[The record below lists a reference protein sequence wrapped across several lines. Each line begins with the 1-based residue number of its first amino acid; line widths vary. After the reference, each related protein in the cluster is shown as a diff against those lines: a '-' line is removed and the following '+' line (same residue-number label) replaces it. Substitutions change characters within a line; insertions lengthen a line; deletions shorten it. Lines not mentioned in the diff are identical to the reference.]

1 MSWRQASRTQAGQ
14 SGRTVRPRADEN
26 YPDGTT
32 FLLTVRAKT
41 SGTTFNLSDG
51 ARLEGEPTDTWL
63 VASWDGGLPSETGFS
78 LKMFVQDD
86 LSGAIPLEFRATKV
100 FTSGGVVQQDTV
112 VRDVTL
118 DIAARAELPNVAV
131 PENIIDGGSES
142 DAGSLSV
149 NLTGISASSPDP
161 GEAVEVVIRTTKAI
175 AELVDF
181 ELSGTTVQA
190 VADPSAEVPADGTED
205 TRDYLYTSPDRS
217 LTGT

>member
-1 MSWRQASRTQAGQ
+1 MHHRSGLVSWTWTQDSLLSGDTYYEDNPDGFELAASLENPETGL
-14 SGRTVRPRADEN
+14 SWKELFGLGADES

-78 LKMFVQDD
+78 LKMFVEDD
-86 LSGAIPLEFRATKV
+86 LSGEVPLEFRATKV

-131 PENIIDGGSES
+131 PENIIDGGLES
-142 DAGSLSV
+142 DTGSLSV
-149 NLTGISASSPDP
+149 NLP
-161 GEAVEVVIRTTKAI
+161 G
-175 AELVDF
+175 
-181 ELSGTTVQA
+181 
-190 VADPSAEVPADGTED
+190 
-205 TRDYLYTSPDRS
+205 
-217 LTGT
+217 